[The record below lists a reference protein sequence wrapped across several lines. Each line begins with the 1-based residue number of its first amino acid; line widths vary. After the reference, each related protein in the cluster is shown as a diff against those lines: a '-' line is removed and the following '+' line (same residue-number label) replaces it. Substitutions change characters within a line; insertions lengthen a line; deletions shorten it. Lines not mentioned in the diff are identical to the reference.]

1 MSNVNINNVKNYLFY
16 KVPKCIL
23 NNEPYKTKLSPL
35 AKLGYIFILD
45 RLSLSISNKWIDKKG
60 DVFIY
65 YSRQDLQND
74 LPTTKK
80 TAISIFKQLEELNL
94 IHQFTQGKGLAYKI
108 YVEDIFNQEYEVKK
122 VVENSQQSSVKNTP
136 VLVENLHPNNNKGNN
151 NENYISSSIDLNKIK
166 ESCNLSKFYNTILKT
181 GVSIGSLFNS
191 TIDTLFYLP
200 KLQLDNKEYTQ
211 SDIRELLSNLTEQ
224 HLNKVE
230 NIFIKNYENVRNYK
244 SYLITCICNTILEK
258 EIPTNMIS
266 KKEKTINKHY
276 GREYS
281 EEFFESL
288 YDNVI
293 YKEESQE
300 LEL

>member
-1 MSNVNINNVKNYLFY
+1 MPNVNINNVKNYLFY

-45 RLSLSISNKWIDKKG
+45 RLSLSINNKWVDKKG

-122 VVENSQQSSVKNTP
+122 VVENSQQSSGKNIP
-136 VLVENLHPNNNKGNN
+136 VPVENLHPNNNKDNN
-151 NENYISSSIDLNKIK
+151 NENYISSIIKLKKIK
-166 ESCNLSKFYNTILKT
+166 ENCNLSKFYNTILKT
-181 GVSIGSLFNS
+181 EVSMGSLFNS
-191 TIDTLFYLP
+191 TIDTLYFLP
-200 KLQLDNKEYTQ
+200 KLQLDNKEYSQ
-211 SDIRELLSNLTEQ
+211 SDIRELLLNLTEQ
-224 HLNKVE
+224 HLDNVE
-230 NIFIKNYENVRNYK
+230 IIFIKNYENVRKYK

-258 EIPTNMIS
+258 EIPTNMIN
-266 KKEKTINKHY
+266 KKEKLSNRHY

-281 EEFFESL
+281 EKFIESL
-288 YDNVI
+288 YDNI
-293 YKEESQE
+293 SYKEESQE